1 MLILYD
7 PLEDYLN
14 EFNRHRNVI
23 KLEYYASEITELIG
37 LLKNE
42 ELKDAV
48 DKAIKICAALHIP
61 VDENFRTIFR
71 FTGNALITDWKL
83 SALACYLVT
92 INANPSNPIVAKAQ
106 IFFTLKNNPDVE
118 I

>member
-7 PLEDYLN
+7 PLEDYLRL
-14 EFNRHRNVI
+14 FNRQKSAVE
-23 KLEYYASEITELIG
+23 LTYYASEITELLG
-37 LLKNE
+37 LPKNE
-42 ELKDAV
+42 DLQNAV
-48 DKAIKICAALHIP
+48 NRAIKICSSLHIS

-92 INANPSNPIVAKAQ
+92 INADPSNPIVAKAQ
-106 IFFTLKNNPDVE
+106 LFFTLKDNPNVE